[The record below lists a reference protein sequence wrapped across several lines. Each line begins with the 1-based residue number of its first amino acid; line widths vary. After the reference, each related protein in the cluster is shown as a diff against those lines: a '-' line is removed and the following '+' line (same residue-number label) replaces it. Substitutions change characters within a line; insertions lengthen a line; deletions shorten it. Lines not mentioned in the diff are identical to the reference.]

1 MQEIIKFLVIYSDLF
16 KTFITF
22 VSLVVTI
29 ANYVAN
35 SHSAKATQGQLDEL
49 KRQHEEEH
57 RAFISHEFIYEC
69 KGNTHWYGLRFT
81 NHGKRVATNV
91 RLQLDKDF
99 IDSLMDLDFK
109 EYLRELDGKEF
120 SLGIKQSYDI
130 YFGRDKKFTDRL
142 NKIPIQGT
150 ISYKDRNSLY
160 IDSFYIDFSKYPSI
174 FPVATEGEQIKEEM
188 KKLNKSVSDIKSELK
203 YISRVRQQQNTDN
216 TGDIK

>member
-1 MQEIIKFLVIYSDLF
+1 M
-16 KTFITF
+16 TF
-22 VSLVVTI
+22 VNLVVII
-29 ANYVAN
+29 ANYFAN
-35 SHSAKATQGQLDEL
+35 FHSAKATQGQLDEL

-91 RLQLDKDF
+91 QLQLDKDF

-109 EYLRELDGKEF
+109 EYLRKLDGKEF
-120 SLGIKQSYDI
+120 TLGIKQSYDI
-130 YFGRDKKFTDRL
+130 YFGRDNKFTDRL

-150 ISYKDRNSLY
+150 ISYKDRNSPY

-174 FPVATEGEQIKEEM
+174 FPVATEGEQLKEEM

-203 YISRVRQQQNTDN
+203 YISRDRQQQNTDN
-216 TGDIK
+216 TGYIK